1 MRAVWLLLAT
11 LAALLGVGFCDLQR
25 NERAP
30 QAASSRRDVP
40 KMAVRAPRPLPAL
53 PRSLEG
59 TDVDGRLAARDDGT
73 LLVDDG
79 TWLLFDYFLTAE
91 GEESRDTIRA
101 RVAAEARALPEP
113 ARTQA
118 IELFDSYA
126 RWPSSL
132 SLLDR

>member
-1 MRAVWLLLAT
+1 MRAVLLLLAT

-30 QAASSRRDVP
+30 RAATPRRDPP
-40 KMAVRAPRPLPAL
+40 KLAVTAPRHLPAL

-59 TDVDGRLAARDDGT
+59 TDVDGRLAAREDGT
-73 LLVDDG
+73 LIVDDG

-91 GEESRDTIRA
+91 GEEPRETIRA
-101 RVAAEARALPEP
+101 RVVAQAAALPEP

-118 IELFDSYA
+118 IELFDRYA
-126 RWPSSL
+126 KWPSSL